1 MGRFDL
7 SISSGRVTKPNAQ
20 STQDA
25 TDDEIDLWPVIHIL
39 VSAAEAPS
47 IEPDGPVS
55 VFNLANK
62 PVQWGYQELPQ
73 LRQMGYRIER
83 SPGVLRYTPVPLHET
98 AEWKEREAARR
109 ARQIVPRPG
118 AKVKASMNA
127 MKSPLRILT
136 ESRAMA

>member
-1 MGRFDL
+1 M
-7 SISSGRVTKPNAQ
+7 TKSNPIP
-20 STQDA
+20 SDA
-25 TDDEIDLWPVIHIL
+25 ADDEIDLWPVIHHL
-39 VSAAEAPS
+39 VSAADAP
-47 IEPDGPVS
+47 PLKLTGPVS
-55 VFNLANK
+55 VFCLADAAIE
-62 PVQWGYQELPQ
+62 WGFQELPQ

-83 SPGVLRYTPVPLHET
+83 SPGVLRYTPLPLHET

-136 ESRAMA
+136 EFRAMA